1 MACALMPSTHD
12 ARVHT
17 HVHAPVRKCGGGTLA
32 RRKVEAA
39 VGAIALGSL
48 HPTEMATAVHPSQ
61 AHLPGVTV
69 VGPRRTLPSRMI
81 TRSNAMSTIISPTH
95 TPMSA
100 QPSGG
105 SRRGS
110 SHRAESARMCEAT
123 LLATSGHTGQPTM
136 RRIQA
141 VLTTS
146 ETAQPASAHFWCAVS
161 GIEERL
167 IARLTASPADCG
179 LQGNGGCFF

>member
-1 MACALMPSTHD
+1 
-12 ARVHT
+12 
-17 HVHAPVRKCGGGTLA
+17 
-32 RRKVEAA
+32 
-39 VGAIALGSL
+39 
-48 HPTEMATAVHPSQ
+48 
-61 AHLPGVTV
+61 
-69 VGPRRTLPSRMI
+69 
-81 TRSNAMSTIISPTH
+81 
-95 TPMSA
+95 
-100 QPSGG
+100 
-105 SRRGS
+105 
-110 SHRAESARMCEAT
+110 MCEAT

-179 LQGNGGCFF
+179 LQGNCGCVF